1 MSAANSKL
9 ILRISQRLP
18 LLFNLCCLVYP
29 YWNRITLMINTVQNL
44 VYAGLL
50 FYLASLEQI
59 AVNTYSGQGILDI
72 VDVNRS
78 ISVGM
83 VLVAIY
89 LLYEMFRD
97 MRRLRTL
104 KT

>member
-1 MSAANSKL
+1 
-9 ILRISQRLP
+9 
-18 LLFNLCCLVYP
+18 
-29 YWNRITLMINTVQNL
+29 MINTVQNL